1 MAQTSNQQPLNHM
14 VDEQAEAVLALA
26 ARYYAEQQG
35 SYSEKALIQAGSE
48 VNIPPEL
55 IQKAI
60 REIEA
65 QQRKTALE
73 QQVRKEN
80 RRLLIALG
88 GGALAIAACSGMW
101 ACNVLLSA
109 SARVDATWA
118 QVENQMQRR
127 ADLLPSLL
135 FIATAP
141 NQRNHAVVEALQG
154 ATRASKAALTEAQ
167 KLAAS
172 QQVNAAM
179 AAFST
184 AYLPSQSSGVRQGG
198 DLVNIQYELTGTAN
212 RLAVER
218 MRFNQAVGA
227 YNRMISLFP
236 MSLFAKAMGMKK
248 QPFIQAQSQARGSPD
263 PRALDLK
270 PAIAALIKSSCNA

>member
-88 GGALAIAACSGMW
+88 GGALAIAACSVMW
-101 ACNVLLSA
+101 ACNALLSA

-154 ATRASKAALTEAQ
+154 ATQASKSALTEAQ

-179 AAFST
+179 AAFSN
-184 AYLPSQSSGVRQGG
+184 AYLPSHSSGVRQGG

-218 MRFNQAVGA
+218 MRFNQAVGD
-227 YNRMISLFP
+227 YNRTISLFP

-248 QPFIQAQSQARGSPD
+248 QPFIQATSKAR
-263 PRALDLK
+263 
-270 PAIAALIKSSCNA
+270 